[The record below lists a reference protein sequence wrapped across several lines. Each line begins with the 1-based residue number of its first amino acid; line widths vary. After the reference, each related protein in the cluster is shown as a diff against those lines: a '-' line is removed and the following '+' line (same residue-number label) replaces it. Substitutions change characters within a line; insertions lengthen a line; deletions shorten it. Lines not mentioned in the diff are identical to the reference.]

1 MKIDFLYGNQ
11 VLKIFIQKE
20 GSNATIT
27 SISFLKKKV
36 REKLSEWSRRA
47 VLTTK

>member
-1 MKIDFLYGNQ
+1 MKIDFLYENQ
-11 VLKIFIQKE
+11 LWEFFIQKE
-20 GSNATIT
+20 GSNATTT

-36 REKLSEWSRRA
+36 SEKLSEWSRRA

>member
-1 MKIDFLYGNQ
+1 MKIDFLYNNQ
-11 VLKIFIQKE
+11 VLEFFIQKE
-20 GSNATIT
+20 VSIVTKT

-36 REKLSEWSRRA
+36 RKKLSEWSRRA